1 MGNNVVD
8 IFMGDV
14 ETCKQF
20 GRRSANIRVVTPEAE
35 EAEPPVAIPEAEE
48 ADPPE
53 DVSVRGEE

>member
-8 IFMGDV
+8 IFMGDPA
-14 ETCKQF
+14 TCIQF